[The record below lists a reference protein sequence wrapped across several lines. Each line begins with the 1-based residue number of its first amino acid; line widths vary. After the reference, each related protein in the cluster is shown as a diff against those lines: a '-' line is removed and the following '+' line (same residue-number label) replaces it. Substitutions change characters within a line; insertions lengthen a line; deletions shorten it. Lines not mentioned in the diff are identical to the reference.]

1 MGAHVTF
8 DHVNK
13 IIQVNTAPVGGEV
26 NLDFQIDFYSDMKE
40 DWRSDATLNKL
51 RPPINVIG
59 GQSTT
64 GSQSA
69 GDIYFLDA
77 GWKIRPYEA
86 DHRLTITGD
95 VFSPD
100 GTSIFTFTVGSYQV
114 LTEIVVSSLVTR
126 VTAGSGLST
135 AESTQLAEIHGQV
148 ERTLWFDNTVA
159 SDGNGYQQNPY
170 KLLNS
175 LVDYAEG
182 NGITRAKT
190 YSDMVLTRNFRNMV
204 LTGIG
209 LPTFSAAGYDLKGMR
224 FVNVQFDGLGA
235 GTSPFII
242 QDSVIRTGAGLYGYV
257 EKCSF
262 AGDCELTGH
271 TQLVNC
277 FSNKE
282 GAGFIW
288 LDTNGFILQVTN
300 WHRSLGISNMTSGTH
315 TIEMHGGQLHLDAGC
330 TGGIIYLR
338 GNYSKKPEN
347 LGTTL
352 IIDETEKADLLG
364 TESFP

>member
-1 MGAHVTF
+1 MGVHVTF

-40 DWRSDATLNKL
+40 DWISDATLNKL
-51 RPPINVIG
+51 RPPITVIG
-59 GQSTT
+59 GQPTT

-86 DHRLTITGD
+86 DHRFTITGD

-100 GTSIFTFTVGSYQV
+100 GTSIFTFTVGSFQV
-114 LTEIVVSSLVTR
+114 LTELVLSSLVTK
-126 VTAGSGLST
+126 VTSGSGLSP
-135 AESTQLAEIHGQV
+135 EQSNQLADIHGQV
-148 ERTLWFDNTVA
+148 ERTLWFDNTVV
-159 SDGNGYQQNPY
+159 SDGNGYQQSPY

-182 NGITRAKT
+182 NGITKAYT
-190 YSDMVLTRNFRNMV
+190 LSDITLTRNLRNIQ

-209 LPTFSAAGYDLKGMR
+209 LPTFDAAGYDLKGMK
-224 FVNVQFDGLGA
+224 FLNIQYEGLCNIA
-235 GTSPFII
+235 SPFII
-242 QDSVIRTGAGLYGYV
+242 QDSVILQGAGIYGYSEQCV
-257 EKCSF
+257 FS
-262 AGDCELTGH
+262 GDTVLRGH
-271 TQLVNC
+271 THIVNGI
-277 FSNKE
+277 SGKE

-288 LDTNGFILQVTN
+288 LDTNGFILQTTN
-300 WHRSLGISNMTSGTH
+300 WHRSLGISNMTSGVH
-315 TIEMHGGQLHLDAGC
+315 TIEMYGGQLHLDAGC
-330 TGGIIYLR
+330 SGGIIYLR

-352 IIDETEKADLLG
+352 IIDETEKANLLG
-364 TESFP
+364 TESYP